1 MTQVK
6 FLIGDIKDLHKL
18 DKDKP
23 KSNVPK
29 RNNDVSKIFEKICF
43 VDCNDD
49 ENLFLEKFLREIGF
63 RTKWLYIRI

>member
-29 RNNDVSKIFEKICF
+29 RNNDVSNLRDVPKKII
-43 VDCNDD
+43 
-49 ENLFLEKFLREIGF
+49 NLDSSK
-63 RTKWLYIRI
+63 